1 MANKFVIEVRAKG
14 FTNLEGQLNRASAA
28 TRGYEKANGRLRGTT
43 SKLRRQIGSL
53 RNNILLYTFALAGA
67 ARATMKVVTIAAKF
81 EQVRTRLVGL
91 TGSVVKANKAF
102 DTFNAVAA
110 TTPFSLEDV
119 VDAGAQ
125 LKAFGSDAEAL
136 IKPITDLAAFMG
148 TTATEAANSFGRA
161 YAAGA
166 GAADIL
172 REKGI
177 LNIIKSSQGL
187 TDLANTSLPQFR
199 EALIKTLQDPV
210 VGIAGSTDRM
220 SQTFVGAMSNMK
232 DSLTRLAAEVGDAM
246 LPALKSIGREIKTIA
261 EDSIEYIRS
270 FTESDAKAMLR
281 HLKDIGIEAEHLA
294 TLEILVFKEETQKQL
309 KGINE
314 AMGGLLQKFPGLRKT
329 FEQFGEVVPHVEK
342 LPFGFEL
349 VGDKLDSA
357 NISTENATEL
367 MKILKQQMLETKVN
381 AEGLAKAVGAGSE
394 TSAAA
399 AKSDSERMLS
409 LAGLIA
415 MLVHQE
421 QIYKKLADTIAEL
434 SVNSEEVNVTVVTF
448 KDALAAL
455 GKEGKLALK
464 AFDTFGDAFA
474 QAALTAT
481 TFEQAAKR
489 AINSVAATILSKAAT
504 FALLRMFFPTALG
517 FGVAGTTPLSFGKF
531 LAGSLGIKHKGG
543 EVQKFSSGGAVSG
556 GDNVPIL
563 AQAGEF
569 IIRRDSAQSIGLDSL
584 RQMNET
590 GQPSNNIVVNIHG
603 GVVQDDYVRNEL
615 IPALN
620 TAVGAGA
627 RINA

>member
-14 FTNLEGQLNRASAA
+14 FTNLETQLKKADSA
-28 TRGYEKANGRLRGTT
+28 TKGYEKSTKKLRGST
-43 SKLRRQIGSL
+43 SGLRRNIGAL

-67 ARATMKVVTIAAKF
+67 ARATMKVVTVAAKF

-125 LKAFGSDAEAL
+125 LKAFGADAEAL

-161 YAAGA
+161 FAGGA

-187 TDLANTSLPQFR
+187 TDLANTGLPKFR

-246 LPALKSIGREIKTIA
+246 LPALKSIGREIKILA
-261 EDSIEYIRS
+261 EDTIEYIRS
-270 FTESDAKAMLR
+270 FTESDAQAMLR

-294 TLEILVFKEETQKQL
+294 ALEILVFREKTQKEL
-309 KGINE
+309 EGIEE

-329 FEQFGEVVPHVEK
+329 FEQFGEVVPHVELLFNK
-342 LPFGFEL
+342 FAIGGE
-349 VGDKLDSA
+349 KLDSA
-357 NISTENATEL
+357 NISTENAAKL
-367 MKILKQQMLETKVN
+367 MKILKDQMNATKIN

-394 TSAAA
+394 TSAAGA
-399 AKSDSERMLS
+399 EVDKERILA

-415 MLVHQE
+415 MLSKQDA
-421 QIYKKLADTIAEL
+421 IYRQLADTIAEL
-434 SVNSEEVNVTVVTF
+434 SANAPPVLVNPKDEKLILRQAKAFKQFSDNIATAIVHGQNLGDAVVNSLRAMAAE
-448 KDALAAL
+448 LAAQ
-455 GKEGKLALK
+455 AISFSILK
-464 AFDTFGDAFA
+464 MFA
-474 QAALTAT
+474 GPGFSA
-481 TFEQAAKR
+481 
-489 AINSVAATILSKAAT
+489 SKAG
-504 FALLRMFFPTALG
+504 FNLLGAVFP
-517 FGVAGTTPLSFGKF
+517 
-531 LAGSLGIKHKGG
+531 SLGH
-543 EVQKFSSGGAVSG
+543 SGGAVTKDGVQAFAGGGMVSG
-556 GDNVPIL
+556 RDNIPIL

-569 IIRRDSAQSIGLDSL
+569 IIKRDSAQSIGLDSL

-590 GQPSNNIVVNIHG
+590 GQPSSNIVVNIHG

-620 TAVGAGA
+620 SAVNSGA